1 MNPESSA
8 SVLSVL
14 LESPWSNFVISNE
27 TFQRKT
33 FKTLGRIPN
42 RKDSDYFDS
51 YENLYWRP
59 TPWYNQIFNWI
70 YRFLYFIT
78 GPKFVVP
85 ILGFVIK
92 RYKQYQQL
100 SKTRLRHGYPI

>member
-8 SVLSVL
+8 LLS
-14 LESPWSNFVISNE
+14 FVTSNE

-33 FKTLGRIPN
+33 FKTLERIPN

-85 ILGFVIK
+85 ILGFV
-92 RYKQYQQL
+92 L
-100 SKTRLRHGYPI
+100 